1 MKKFRKYAAEDV
13 LCESLFSKAYAAAQ
27 NSQHNA
33 ASQKVA
39 SNAGKIASILRDAK
53 TRDEPDEKIEKLL
66 DALIEM
72 TELFKNQS
80 QQSTNIKNTVVAA
93 ALFADDMKRTLEKYF
108 DRKK

>member
-1 MKKFRKYAAEDV
+1 MKKFRKFIAED
-13 LCESLFSKAYAAAQ
+13 LLTENLLSKAYAVAQ

-33 ASQKVA
+33 ATQKVA
-39 SNAGKIASILRDAK
+39 SNASKIVSLLRDAK
-53 TRDEPDEKIEKLL
+53 TKSDPDEKIDRLL

-93 ALFADDMKRTLEKYF
+93 TLFADDIKRTLEKQF
-108 DRKK
+108 ERRK

>member
-1 MKKFRKYAAEDV
+1 MKKFRKYIAED
-13 LCESLFSKAYAAAQ
+13 LLTENLLSKAYAVAQ
-27 NSQHNA
+27 NSQHNS

-39 SNAGKIASILRDAK
+39 SNASKIASLLRDAK
-53 TRDEPDEKIEKLL
+53 TKNEPDEKIDKLL

-93 ALFADDMKRTLEKYF
+93 TLFADDLKRLIEKHFEY
-108 DRKK
+108 RR

>member
-1 MKKFRKYAAEDV
+1 MKKFREYLTED
-13 LCESLFSKAYAAAQ
+13 LISENLLSKTYAAAQ

-33 ASQKVA
+33 ASQKVL
-39 SNAGKIASILRDAK
+39 SSVSKIASILRDAK
-53 TRDEPDEKIEKLL
+53 TRDEPDKKIERLL

-80 QQSTNIKNTVVAA
+80 QQSTSIKNVVVAS
-93 ALFADDMKRTLEKYF
+93 ALFVDDIKRTLEKYF